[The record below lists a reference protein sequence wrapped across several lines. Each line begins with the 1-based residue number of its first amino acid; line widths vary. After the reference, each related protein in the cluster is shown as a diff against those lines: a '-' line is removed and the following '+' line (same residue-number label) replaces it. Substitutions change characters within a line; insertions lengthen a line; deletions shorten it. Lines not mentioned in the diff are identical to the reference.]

1 MAASGEDAPELA
13 VLTNV
18 FNDAS
23 APEENKLAGDSNTDS
38 ENAQGS
44 LNSFPGQESNDASV
58 NTEKKDPG
66 ISKSKSVEEIPR
78 IVTVKRCKNIDSTKV
93 TSSNNNNSSFTGSQA
108 LKRQPRKGDH
118 LVQLCENGMSQDT
131 KPPSTRI
138 CINSACKAVFNSDNA
153 FCKRCSCCI
162 CHGFDDNKDPSLW
175 LVCSSETGDRDCCE
189 SSCHIECALKH
200 RKAGCIELGQSIQLD
215 GNYCC
220 AACGKVIGI
229 LGFWKRQLV
238 VAKDARRVDI
248 LCSRIYLSHRLLDGT
263 TRFKELHQIVEDA
276 KAKLETEVGPL
287 DGTSSKMARGIVGR
301 LPVAADV
308 QRLCS
313 SAIEKADEWLR
324 SNFQPETNQIDT
336 LPAACRFKFE
346 DITASSLVLVLRG
359 AVSSQCHAIKGYKL
373 WYWNSRE
380 PPYTGEPAVFPK
392 DQRRILIS
400 NLQPCTEYSFRII
413 SFTEHGELG
422 HSESKIFTKSVEI
435 IHKNTEHGA
444 EGCSSSAKR
453 AGKSQTGRSL
463 GFQVRQL
470 GNVLRKA
477 QAENGYAS
485 AICKDEIEDSCDQS
499 DPVIP
504 DKDQVPHGATR
515 KLDLNETSVPD
526 LNAEVVMPTEC
537 CLNENGCSSGKNAL
551 TKSNGCGD
559 SETCAEGH
567 IGDAPAMES
576 QSHSRKQASDLEQ
589 ETCADDSNLAARA
602 ARLFSGRLGQLDDN
616 YEYCVKVIRWLE
628 CNGHIEKDFRMKFL
642 TWFSLRSTEQ
652 ERRVV
657 ITFIR
662 TLIDEPSSLAA
673 QLLDSFEEIVAS
685 KRPRTGFCTK
695 LWH

>member
-1 MAASGEDAPELA
+1 
-13 VLTNV
+13 VLINV
-18 FNDAS
+18 SNAAS
-23 APEENKLAGDSNTDS
+23 APEENRPAGDSNTSS
-38 ENAQGS
+38 ESAQEP
-44 LNSFPGQESNDASV
+44 LNSFAEQESNDASV
-58 NTEKKDPG
+58 STEKNEPG
-66 ISKSKSVEEIPR
+66 ISKCKLVEEIPR
-78 IVTVKRCKNIDSTKV
+78 TVTVKRCKTIDSKKV
-93 TSSNNNNSSFTGSQA
+93 FSNNNNNSSFTGSHAQ
-108 LKRQPRKGDH
+108 KKQPRKGDH
-118 LVQLCENGMSQDT
+118 LVQVCENGISQDT

-138 CINSACKAVFNSDNA
+138 CINSACKAVMNSDDT

-162 CHGFDDNKDPSLW
+162 CHDFDDNKDPSLW
-175 LVCSSETGDRDCCE
+175 LVCSSETGDRDCCGL
-189 SSCHIECALKH
+189 SCHIECALQH

-263 TRFKELHQIVEDA
+263 THFKELHQIVEDA
-276 KAKLETEVGPL
+276 KAKLEAEVGPL
-287 DGTSSKMARGIVGR
+287 DGSSSKMARGIVGR

-308 QRLCS
+308 QKLCS
-313 SAIEKADEWLR
+313 LAIEKADEWLG
-324 SNFQPETNQIDT
+324 SNIPSETKQIDT

-346 DITASSLVLVLRG
+346 DITASSLVLVLKE
-359 AVSSQCHAIKGYKL
+359 AVSSQYHAISGYKL

-380 PPYTGEPAVFPK
+380 PPHTGEPAIFPK

-413 SFTEHGELG
+413 SFTEDGELG
-422 HSESKIFTKSVEI
+422 HSEYKIFTKSVEI
-435 IHKNTEHGA
+435 IRKNKENGA
-444 EGCSSSAKR
+444 ECWSSSAKK
-453 AGKSQTGRSL
+453 AGKSQNGMLS

-470 GNVLRKA
+470 GNALRKA
-477 QAENGYAS
+477 QADENGYPS
-485 AICKDEIEDSCDQS
+485 AFCKDEIEDSCDQS
-499 DPVIP
+499 DSVILE
-504 DKDQVPHGATR
+504 KGQVPCGASH

-537 CLNENGCSSGKNAL
+537 CRDENGCSSGKNTL
-551 TKSNGCGD
+551 TKSNGCGGD
-559 SETCAEGH
+559 SETFAEGH
-567 IGDAPAMES
+567 IGEAPVMES
-576 QSHSRKQASDLEQ
+576 QSQSRKQTSDLEQ
-589 ETCADDSNLAARA
+589 ETCANHSNLAAA
-602 ARLFSGRLGQLDDN
+602 SARLFSRRLGQLDDN

-628 CNGHIEKDFRMKFL
+628 CSGHIEKSFRLKFL

-662 TLIDEPSSLAA
+662 TLLDDPSSLAG

-685 KRPRTGFCTK
+685 KRPRPGFCTK

>member
-1 MAASGEDAPELA
+1 MALNGEPFGSA
-13 VLTNV
+13 VVANV
-18 FNDAS
+18 FNATS
-23 APEENKLAGDSNTDS
+23 APEENKLAGDSNTVS
-38 ENAQGS
+38 ENPQES
-44 LNSFPGQESNDASV
+44 LCSFPAQESNDASV
-58 NTEKKDPG
+58 NTEKKEPV

-78 IVTVKRCKNIDSTKV
+78 TMTVKRCKNIDSMKV
-93 TSSNNNNSSFTGSQA
+93 SSNNNNNSSFAGSQA

-118 LVQLCENGMSQDT
+118 LVQICENGISKDR

-200 RKAGCIELGQSIQLD
+200 QKAGCIELGQSIQLD

-276 KAKLETEVGPL
+276 KAQLESEVGPL
-287 DGTSSKMARGIVGR
+287 DGMSSKMARGIVGR

-308 QRLCS
+308 QKLCS
-313 SAIEKADEWLR
+313 LAIEKADEWLR
-324 SNFQPETNQIDT
+324 QNVQSGTKQIDT

-346 DITASSLVLVLRG
+346 DVTASSLVLVLRE
-359 AVSSQCHAIKGYKL
+359 AVSSQYHAIKGYKL

-380 PPYTGEPAVFPK
+380 PPYTGEPAVFPN

-400 NLQPCTEYSFRII
+400 NLQPCTQYSFRII
-413 SFTEHGELG
+413 SFTEDGELG

-453 AGKSQTGRSL
+453 AGKSQNGRSL

-470 GNVLRKA
+470 GNAFRKA
-477 QAENGYAS
+477 QAEENGYTS
-485 AICKDEIEDSCDQS
+485 AFCKDEIEDSCDQS
-499 DPVIP
+499 DSVIP
-504 DKDQVPHGATR
+504 DKNQAPHVATR

-537 CLNENGCSSGKNAL
+537 CRNEKGCSSGKNAL

-567 IGDAPAMES
+567 VDAPAMES

-602 ARLFSGRLGQLDDN
+602 ARLFSHRLGQLDDN

-628 CNGHIEKDFRMKFL
+628 CSGHIEKDFRMKFL

-662 TLIDEPSSLAA
+662 TLIDEPSSLAG
-673 QLLDSFEEIVAS
+673 QLLDSFEEIVTS

>member
-1 MAASGEDAPELA
+1 MQCSAAYQQPMI
-13 VLTNV
+13 TNV
-18 FNDAS
+18 CNAAN
-23 APEENKLAGDSNTDS
+23 APEENRLAGDSNTIS
-38 ENAQGS
+38 ENAQES
-44 LNSFPGQESNDASV
+44 LSSLPEQESNDASV
-58 NTEKKDPG
+58 NTEKKEPG
-66 ISKSKSVEEIPR
+66 ISKCKSVEEIPKT
-78 IVTVKRCKNIDSTKV
+78 VTIKRCKNIDSKKV
-93 TSSNNNNSSFTGSQA
+93 SLNNNNNPSFTGSPA
-108 LKRQPRKGDH
+108 LKKQPTKGG
-118 LVQLCENGMSQDT
+118 QLFQLHENGMSQDT

-175 LVCSSETGDRDCCE
+175 LVCSSETGDQDCCG

-238 VAKDARRVDI
+238 VAKDARRVDN

-276 KAKLETEVGPL
+276 KAKLESEVGPL

-308 QRLCS
+308 QKLCS
-313 SAIEKADEWLR
+313 LAIEKADECLS
-324 SNFQPETNQIDT
+324 SNIQSETKQNDT
-336 LPAACRFKFE
+336 LPSACRFKFE
-346 DITASSLVLVLRG
+346 DITASSLVLVLKE
-359 AVSSQCHAIKGYKL
+359 AVSSQYHTIKGYKL

-380 PPYTGEPAVFPK
+380 APYTGEPAVFPK

-413 SFTEHGELG
+413 SFTEDGELG

-453 AGKSQTGRSL
+453 VGKRQNVRSL

-470 GNVLRKA
+470 GNVFRKA
-477 QAENGYAS
+477 QTEENGYPNAL
-485 AICKDEIEDSCDQS
+485 CKDEIEDSCDQS
-499 DPVIP
+499 DSLIP
-504 DKDQVPHGATR
+504 DKDQVPRGASR
-515 KLDLNETSVPD
+515 KLNLNETSVPD

-537 CLNENGCSSGKNAL
+537 CQIENGCSSGKNAF

-567 IGDAPAMES
+567 VGDAPAMES
-576 QSHSRKQASDLEQ
+576 RSQSRKQASDLEQ
-589 ETCADDSNLAARA
+589 ETCVDDSNLVARA
-602 ARLFSGRLGQLDDN
+602 ARLFAPKLGQLDDN
-616 YEYCVKVIRWLE
+616 YEYCVKIIRWLE
-628 CNGHIEKDFRMKFL
+628 CSGLIEKDFRMKFL

-673 QLLDSFEEIVAS
+673 QLLDSFEEIVTS
-685 KRPRTGFCTK
+685 KRLRTGFCTK